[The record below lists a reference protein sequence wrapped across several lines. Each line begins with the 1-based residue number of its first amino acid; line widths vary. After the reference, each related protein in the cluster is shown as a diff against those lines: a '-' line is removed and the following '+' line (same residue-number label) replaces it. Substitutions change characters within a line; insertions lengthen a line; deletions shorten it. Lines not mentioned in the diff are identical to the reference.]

1 MSVSRDAQ
9 TPVKGL
15 QRMRQGKMAATGRL
29 NMLWLLGT
37 LALCGCS
44 AHTQSNLRALLEHE
58 KSSIRESFAM
68 HIGASPTEVSNAF
81 DSSLAKEMQLADQ
94 VTKRLVYQKGLS
106 KDEDMQAYLQSMV
119 MKLTHSLNDMG
130 YAYKVYLLADDRVN
144 AFTPGGGTIL
154 IKEGLL
160 SYCETEAQMAAVL
173 SHEIAHIVMRHPNR
187 LRKLEIAKKTGGS
200 VMSAITPEG
209 LKNNLGKFLRLGGR
223 ATVSS
228 MVRAQEAE
236 ADSVGI
242 DIMVAAGYDPHGMA
256 EIQRQLRH
264 FAPKVSKAAHAVYGN
279 HPLSE
284 DREKAALEK
293 ISQKYPHVKGIRNT
307 KAYAH
312 HTAKYQ
318 QESMDLLAS
327 KL

>member
-1 MSVSRDAQ
+1 
-9 TPVKGL
+9 
-15 QRMRQGKMAATGRL
+15 
-29 NMLWLLGT
+29 
-37 LALCGCS
+37 
-44 AHTQSNLRALLEHE
+44 
-58 KSSIRESFAM
+58 
-68 HIGASPTEVSNAF
+68 
-81 DSSLAKEMQLADQ
+81 MQLADQ

>member
-1 MSVSRDAQ
+1 MW
-9 TPVKGL
+9 
-15 QRMRQGKMAATGRL
+15 QGESAIKHRL

-44 AHTQSNLRALLEHE
+44 ANTQSNFRALLEHE
-58 KSSIRESFAM
+58 KTSMRDNFAM
-68 HIGASPTEVSNAF
+68 NIGATPTEVSNAF
-81 DSSLAKEMQLADQ
+81 DNSLAKEMQVAAQ
-94 VTKRLVYQKGLS
+94 VTKKLVKQKGLS
-106 KDEDMQAYLQSMV
+106 EDEDMQAYLQSMV
-119 MKLTHSLNDMG
+119 NKLTYNLTDMG
-130 YAYKVYLLADDRVN
+130 YTYKVFLLADERVN

-160 SYCETEAQMAAVL
+160 SYCDTEAQMAAVL
-173 SHEIAHIVMRHPNR
+173 AHEIAHIVMRHPNR
-187 LRKLEIAKKTGGS
+187 LRKIEIAKKTGGS
-200 VMSAITPEG
+200 MMSAITPDG
-209 LKNNLGKFLRLGGR
+209 LKDNIGKFLRLGGR
-223 ATVSS
+223 ATMNG

-264 FAPKVSKAAHAVYGN
+264 FAPRVSKMAHAVYAN
-279 HPLSE
+279 HPPSE

-293 ISQKYPHVKGIRNT
+293 IAEQYPHVKGIRTT
-307 KAYAH
+307 KAYEH
-312 HTAKYQ
+312 LNAKYQ
-318 QESMDLLAS
+318 QDHMDLLAS